1 MTNLRTAAC
10 VLLSGVV
17 LLLSG
22 CGALSGSSTPSSAQ
36 NGQNGLV
43 PMTVGVAASQSSTA
57 LILGKDHGFFQQN
70 GIDLTIGKAATGAAA
85 ITQVINGQQQAG
97 LGGISPVVIA
107 ASSGIPVEIAS
118 GAVADRPAPEGAQ
131 YQTMVAGDSPV
142 HSFRDLENRT
152 VAVNSVKCCWEFWLR
167 EAVSKAGGDPNKV
180 KLVQL
185 SFPDEV
191 TALKQGKVDAIS
203 TAQPYATSLRQEGY
217 RDIGD
222 TPAIAFNNPNAD
234 NTVFYMSKSF
244 IAQHPGIV
252 EKWRRALQQAS
263 DYANSHPDE
272 TRAAIVKQ
280 TSADPQLVANAPLPR
295 YTADI
300 DRSVVEQEAA
310 FTVKYGAAKSAPDY
324 ATYVVP

>member
-1 MTNLRTAAC
+1 MTSPRTAAC
-10 VLLSGVV
+10 VLLSSVV
-17 LLLSG
+17 FLLSA
-22 CGALSGSSTPSSAQ
+22 CGALSGSNTPSTA
-36 NGQNGLV
+36 QNGLV

-118 GAVADRPAPEGAQ
+118 GAVADRPDPAGAQ
-131 YQTMVAGDSPV
+131 YQTMVAGNSPV
-142 HSFRDLENRT
+142 QSLRDLENRT

-167 EAVSKAGGDPNKV
+167 EAVSKAGGDPSKI

-222 TPAIAFNNPNAD
+222 TPAIAFDDPNAD

-244 IAQHPGIV
+244 ISEHPGIV
-252 EKWRRALQQAS
+252 EKWRRALQQSS

-280 TSADPQLVANAPLPR
+280 TSADPQLVASAPLPR
-295 YTADI
+295 YTVDI
-300 DRSVVEQEAA
+300 DRAVVEKEAS
-310 FTVKYGAAKSAPDY
+310 FTVKYDAAKSVPDY
-324 ATYVVP
+324 STYVVP

>member
-1 MTNLRTAAC
+1 MTNPRTVAC
-10 VLLSGVV
+10 ALLSCVV

-22 CGALSGSSTPSSAQ
+22 CGALSGSNTPSSTG
-36 NGQNGLV
+36 NGMV
-43 PMTVGVAASQSSTA
+43 AMTVGVAATQSSTP

-70 GIDLTIGKAATGAAA
+70 GIDLTLGQASTGAGA

-107 ASSGIPVEIAS
+107 AAANIPVEIVS
-118 GAVADRPAPEGAQ
+118 GSVSDRPDPVGAQ
-131 YQTMVAGDSPV
+131 YQTMVAGDSSI

-152 VAVNSVKCCWEFWLR
+152 VAVNSLKCCWEFWLR
-167 EAVSKAGGDPNKV
+167 EAVSKAGGDPDKV

-222 TPAIAFNNPNAD
+222 TPAIAFDNPNAD
-234 NTVFYMSKSF
+234 NTVYYMAKSF
-244 IAQHPGIV
+244 IAEHPGIV
-252 EKWRRALQQAS
+252 DKWRRALQQSS

-280 TSADPQLVANAPLPR
+280 TSADPQLIASAPLPS
-295 YTADI
+295 YTAEVE
-300 DRSVVEQEAA
+300 RSVVEKEAS
-310 FTVKYGAAKSAPDY
+310 FDVKYGAAKSAPDY
-324 ATYVVP
+324 STYVVP

>member
-1 MTNLRTAAC
+1 MTSPRTVAC
-10 VLLSGVV
+10 VLLSSVV
-17 LLLSG
+17 LLLSA
-22 CGALSGSSTPSSAQ
+22 CGALSGSNTPSTASQ
-36 NGQNGLV
+36 NGSV

-70 GIDLTIGKAATGAAA
+70 GIDLTIGKAATGAGA
-85 ITQVINGQQQAG
+85 ITEVINGQQQAG

-107 ASSGIPVEIAS
+107 AASNIPVEMVS
-118 GAVADRPAPEGAQ
+118 GSVADRTAPEGAQ
-131 YQTMVAGDSPV
+131 YQTMVAGNSPV
-142 HSFRDLENRT
+142 HSLRDLENRT
-152 VAVNSVKCCWEFWLR
+152 VAVNSLKCCWEFWLR
-167 EAVSKAGGDPNKV
+167 EAVSKAGGDPSTV

-185 SFPDEV
+185 SFPDQV

-222 TPAIAFNNPNAD
+222 TPAIAFDDPNAD

-244 IAQHPGIV
+244 ITQHPGIV
-252 EKWRRALQQAS
+252 EKWRRALQQSS

-280 TSADPQLVANAPLPR
+280 TSADPQLVASAPLPR
-295 YTADI
+295 YTAEI
-300 DRSVVEQEAA
+300 DRSVVEKEAS
-310 FTVKYGAAKSAPDY
+310 FTVKYGAAKSVPDY
-324 ATYVVP
+324 SSYVVP